1 MLLRLR
7 EPLITLRAL
16 ERRFAVGDEQVRALR
31 QVSFQV
37 DRGEYVS
44 IVGPSGSG
52 KTTLMHMLGC
62 LDTPTSGSYR
72 LAGRE
77 VSGLS
82 EPELAQTR
90 NQHIGFIFQAFHL
103 LPRTSVLDNVMLPL
117 TYRSLPLAAR
127 RALSFEALERTQMV
141 KRHAHWPSQL
151 SGGERQRV
159 AIARAIVTRPPLLLC
174 DEPTGNLDQR
184 VSAEITRTF
193 EALNRDLGI
202 TLIVVT
208 HDLQLAARARR
219 TLRMLDGELVY
230 DGPAAEA

>member
-31 QVSFQV
+31 QVSFQI
-37 DRGEYVS
+37 DKGEYVS

-52 KTTLMHMLGC
+52 KTTLMHVLGC

-82 EPELAQTR
+82 EPELARTR

-117 TYRSLPLAAR
+117 TYRPLPLAAR
-127 RALSFEALERTQMV
+127 RALALEALERTQMV

-193 EALNRDLGI
+193 EALNRELGI

-208 HDLQLAARARR
+208 HDLQLAQRARR

-230 DGPAAEA
+230 DGPAGVG

>member
-1 MLLRLR
+1 VTHRLS
-7 EPLITLRAL
+7 EPLIAIQSL
-16 ERRFAVGDEQVRALR
+16 ERHFFVGEGSVPALR
-31 QVSFQV
+31 RVSFQI
-37 DRGEYVS
+37 DQGEYVS

-52 KTTLMHMLGC
+52 KTTLMHVLGC
-62 LDTPTSGSYR
+62 LDTPSGGSYR

-77 VSGLS
+77 VSGLADAD
-82 EPELAQTR
+82 LASVR
-90 NQHIGFIFQAFHL
+90 NQQIGFIFQSFHL

-117 TYRSLPLAAR
+117 TYRPLTQAAR
-127 RALSFEALERTQMV
+127 RALALEALERTHMV
-141 KRHAHWPSQL
+141 SRRDHWPNQL

-202 TLIVVT
+202 TLVVVT
-208 HDLQLAARARR
+208 HDPEMARRARR
-219 TLRMLDGELVY
+219 TLRMLDGQLVY
-230 DGPAAEA
+230 DGPAGAN